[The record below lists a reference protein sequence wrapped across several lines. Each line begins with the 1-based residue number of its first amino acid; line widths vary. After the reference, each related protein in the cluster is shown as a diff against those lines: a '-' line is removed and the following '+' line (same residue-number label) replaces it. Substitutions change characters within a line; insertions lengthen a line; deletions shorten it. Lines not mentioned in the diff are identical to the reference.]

1 MKYSSTIRILN
12 LALFL
17 ILFAVFVSLGIWA
30 GILVT
35 PFIIRGYGPI
45 DLPDLSVALPWELG
59 AFGLAGALMCLFG
72 FALSLKGII
81 HGNDDR
87 AVRDA
92 ISCYI
97 GLGFLVALF
106 LFLNGAWLYRL
117 TTTNFG
123 YSELAFAIAFFLVLA
138 IIIIIGVNVPFVK
151 MHGDDVNQNSQM
163 SLISGVSV
171 CANFGA
177 ALPGILAL
185 IFSGAEEP
193 TRYIMPKL
201 LTIALIPAVA
211 CLLSLLAFF
220 RYRKG
225 EKTGAVSKLNAF
237 AFEGSLLLDGAAILA
252 AGVFSYVYAQET
264 SASKTSLISS
274 SWNKPDVNYLDF
286 SVMSWIIGGVL
297 VLVALCLLASTIR
310 PAKNAKAAQ

>member
-12 LALFL
+12 LVLFL
-17 ILFAVFVSLGIWA
+17 VLFAGFVSLGIWA
-30 GILVT
+30 GTLVT

-45 DLPDLSVALPWELG
+45 DLPDMSVALPWELG
-59 AFGLAGALMCLFG
+59 AFGLAGALMSLFG
-72 FALSLKGII
+72 LLLSIKSVVRA
-81 HGNDDR
+81 NDDR
-87 AVRDA
+87 CVRDA

-106 LFLNGAWLYRL
+106 LFVNGAWLYRL

-123 YSELAFAIAFFLVLA
+123 YSEIAFAIAFFLVLA
-138 IIIIIGVNVPFVK
+138 IIVIIGVNVPFVK

-163 SLISGVSV
+163 SLISGVSL
-171 CANFGA
+171 CANFGV
-177 ALPGILAL
+177 ALPGILTI
-185 IFSGAEEP
+185 IFSASEEP

-201 LTIALIPAVA
+201 LTIALIPTVA
-211 CLLSLLAFF
+211 FLLSLLAFF

-237 AFEGSLLLDGAAILA
+237 AFEGSLLLDGAAIVA

-264 SASKTSLISS
+264 SPAKTSFVSS
-274 SWNKPDVNYLDF
+274 TWNKPDVNYLDF
-286 SVMSWIIGGVL
+286 SVMSWIIGGIL
-297 VLVALCLLASTIR
+297 VLVAICLIFSSVR
-310 PAKNAKAAQ
+310 PAKAVKNVD